1 VTPEHNLHAPESV
14 KTSSHTPRQAWY
26 ALSILV
32 IAVLLA
38 YVDRQIISLLV
49 DAIRRDLALSDTQ
62 IGLLQGPAFAFFY
75 AGAAI
80 PLGWVVDKRNRLRI
94 LFTGVLL
101 WSAAT
106 AASAFTTHFSTLLL
120 CRIGVALGEASLIP
134 GVFSLLGDYFS
145 PQRRATVFGIYMAVI
160 MVGTSAAMGI
170 GAIALRLLEHSHMSL
185 GALNAPWRL
194 AFVCVAAPGPL
205 VALILCTLHEPR
217 RSLPSPTAGA
227 SRSHSAKTVA
237 LLITG
242 LAGTSATFQT
252 MMAWFPTVL
261 VRSHGWS
268 PSSAGAALGL
278 VSGAAALF
286 AAATSA
292 GIGRRNT
299 TPGMLTA
306 VTVCVLVAV
315 PFALG
320 PASTS
325 AATALICSGLLAA
338 PLLIAY
344 SLAPVILQAVSSGTA
359 WGRVAA
365 LFKLAESIGIALGAS
380 VVGVLSDRLSSHAD
394 GIGWALA
401 AAMASILAITGTV
414 LIVTRRKLPARAP
427 THASRVSDGTEI
439 RPRPPV

>member
-1 VTPEHNLHAPESV
+1 MVPEHDLHAPV
-14 KTSSHTPRQAWY
+14 RVGTSNHTVAQAWY

-32 IAVLLA
+32 TAVLLA

-80 PLGWVVDKRNRLRI
+80 PLGWVVDKRNRIRI
-94 LFTGVLL
+94 LIVGVLL
-101 WSAAT
+101 WSTAT
-106 AASAFTTHFSTLLL
+106 AASAFTMHFSTLLL

-134 GVFSLLGDYFS
+134 AVFSLLGDYFS
-145 PQRRATVFGIYMAVI
+145 PQRRATAFGIYMAMI

-170 GAIALRLLEHSHMSL
+170 GAIALRLLEHSHVSL

-205 VALILCTLHEPR
+205 VALILLTLREPK
-217 RSLPSPTAGA
+217 
-227 SRSHSAKTVA
+227 RSHPSQTEGTPRSQSASMVA
-237 LLITG
+237 LLIAG
-242 LAGTSATFQT
+242 LAGASATFQT

-261 VRSHGWS
+261 VRLHGWP
-268 PSSAGAALGL
+268 PSSAGAAIGL
-278 VSGAAALF
+278 VCGAAALF
-286 AAATSA
+286 AAATAA

-306 VTVCVLVAV
+306 ATICVLVAV
-315 PFALG
+315 PFAIG
-320 PASTS
+320 PVSTRP
-325 AATALICSGLLAA
+325 AVALICSGLLAA

-365 LFKLAESIGIALGAS
+365 LFKLAESVGIALGTS
-380 VVGVLSDRLSSHAD
+380 VTGILSDRLSSHAG

-401 AAMASILAITGTV
+401 VAMACILAITGTV
-414 LIVTRRKLPARAP
+414 LIVARRKLRAR
-427 THASRVSDGTEI
+427 
-439 RPRPPV
+439 RPS